1 MGTTRTRSR
10 PVVTSS
16 LNCYRTNYSWSWEN
30 NRPKDIYSISTSN
43 VSEEARRIEETMT
56 DTVTPNFHKLAS
68 AGQIFNNSM
77 THVKKETIMT
87 PTTGSLYNSEF
98 GNLVMDVSINYVRE
112 RNVPP
117 LTGPSNE
124 TAAIASMKLAAGT
137 QAFSKVTSEEVLLLA
152 TIGELKETKDMLIKA
167 IYHLRH
173 IDKLLKHYYNV
184 FRYGHKLG
192 KDGILDWND
201 WEPRTFKEDL
211 PQLKKR
217 TQQFL
222 NQQKTRYLELEN
234 IWMAI
239 RMGWR
244 PFVGECVNL
253 HNAVMA
259 KKEHP
264 ARQTFR
270 GKAADKHFHN
280 TDYYTSSQLRTCV
293 FKRSYQK
300 NVSVRSGVLAQQRAY
315 IGFPDTW
322 GLTKLPQTVW
332 ELTTLSWAVDYFF
345 NVGELIAAYTPD
357 TLWEP
362 LCSWTTVRS
371 MCTQV
376 TELMRSYQVDGSY
389 SPDLRGGM
397 KIYFTDTTERI
408 PSSSIG
414 LTFRPKMNWA
424 KYIDMVAVTR
434 QQLSKT
440 IAKCMS
446 IRTKRRR

>member
-1 MGTTRTRSR
+1 MGTTRTRTR

-16 LNCYRTNYSWSWEN
+16 LNCYRKTYSYSWEN
-30 NRPKDIYSISTSN
+30 GKPTKLSSISTSY
-43 VSEEARRIEETMT
+43 VSEEIKRVEETMT
-56 DTVTPNFHKLAS
+56 DTVTPNFKKLSS

-77 THVKKETIMT
+77 THVKKETT
-87 PTTGSLYNSEF
+87 TVPTTGSIYMTAHNVLA
-98 GNLVMDVSINYVRE
+98 MDVAINYVRE
-112 RNVPP
+112 RAVPV
-117 LTGPSNE
+117 LTAPSHE
-124 TAAIASMKLAAGT
+124 AAAIASMNLAAGT
-137 QAFSKVTSEEVLLLA
+137 QAMSRVSSEEILLLA
-152 TIGELKETKDMLIKA
+152 SLGELKETKDMLIKA
-167 IYHLRH
+167 IFHLRH

-184 FRYGHKLG
+184 FRYGHKSG
-192 KDGILDWND
+192 KDGLLDWND
-201 WEPRTFKEDL
+201 WNPKSFKEDW
-211 PQLKKR
+211 PQFKR
-217 TQQFL
+217 QTKQFL

-234 IWMAI
+234 IWMSI

-244 PFVGECVNL
+244 PFVGECMNL

-259 KKEHP
+259 KKENP

-270 GKAADKHFHN
+270 GKAADQHFHRS
-280 TDYYTSSQLRTCV
+280 DYYTSTQARTCI

-300 NVSVRSGVLAQQRAY
+300 NVSVRSGTLAQQRAY

-362 LCSWTTVRS
+362 ICSWTTVRS

-376 TELMRSYQVDGSY
+376 TELMRSYQVDGSL
-389 SPDLRGGM
+389 SPDLKGGM

-414 LTFRPKMNWA
+414 LTFRPRMNWA
-424 KYIDMVAVTR
+424 KYTDMVAVTR